1 MRLPLVF
8 LLLAVGI
15 GCSANPLAVRET
27 TAPFKI
33 YAYGK
38 GISGLPV
45 FYKDG
50 TAELVDTAKVNTAAM
65 SDVQFAY
72 STESSNTWIAS
83 PDSTERSAPFS
94 ANVLCLNQDT
104 ASANPVSFS
113 GTSEVGRSNKLTN
126 VWSLYGSYVL
136 VTLDKANFYA
146 KPTGTDGLYSLLW
159 STSAEEMTDSIPL
172 TLRTIAPAT
181 ASVLA

>member
-1 MRLPLVF
+1 MRSLLVP
-8 LLLAVGI
+8 LLLALGI
-15 GCSANPLAVRET
+15 ASANPLRARET

-45 FYKDG
+45 FYRNG
-50 TAELVDTAKVNTAAM
+50 AAELADTTKIDVSTM
-65 SDVQFAY
+65 TTVQFAY
-72 STESSNTWIAS
+72 STDSSNTWIAS
-83 PDSTERSAPFS
+83 PDSTQRSAPFS
-94 ANVLCLNQDT
+94 ADVLCLNQGT

-113 GTSEVGRSNKLTN
+113 GNSDVQRSNKLSN

-146 KPTGTDGLYSLLW
+146 KPTGTDGVYSLLW
-159 STSAEEMTDSIPL
+159 STSAEEMKDTIPL
-172 TLRTIAPAT
+172 TLRTMAPAT
-181 ASVLA
+181 VSVLN

>member
-45 FYKDG
+45 FYKD
-50 TAELVDTAKVNTAAM
+50 V
-65 SDVQFAY
+65 AY